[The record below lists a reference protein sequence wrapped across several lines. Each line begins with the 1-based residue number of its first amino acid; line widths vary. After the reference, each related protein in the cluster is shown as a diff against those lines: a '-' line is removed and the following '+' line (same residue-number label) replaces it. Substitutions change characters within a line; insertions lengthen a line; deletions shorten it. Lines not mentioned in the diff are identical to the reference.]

1 VLVSDRQHSQI
12 YLQFIPTL
20 FFNKEI
26 NYNHII
32 ENLEI
37 LLGGKIIKPT
47 RKWIWQKTN
56 KTTWNHNISHNF
68 ITTIYKNSEELLKKN
83 SETQAW

>member
-1 VLVSDRQHSQI
+1 CNYLQFKRKIKSKKKPNQVLVSDRQHSQI

-47 RKWIWQKTN
+47 RK
-56 KTTWNHNISHNF
+56 
-68 ITTIYKNSEELLKKN
+68 
-83 SETQAW
+83 